1 MAQKR
6 MFDKDVIGLDSFLDL
21 PMEAKGLYFLLGME
35 ADDEGFVN
43 PKKVVR
49 LYGGSEDSI
58 KLLIVKG
65 FLIPFQS
72 GVVVI
77 TDWRRNNYLDKKRI
91 KQTIYQDEK
100 SQIEYESLSQRYQ
113 CLTDVKQMLRENRIE
128 QNSIEQNSI
137 VYNNNNNNIYSK
149 KTYGEFKNVLLTD
162 EEYKKLKEK
171 NLLPLIETL
180 SSYMASKGKKYKSH
194 YATILTWNRK
204 EKKEKNNIDVEYVIY

>member
-6 MFDKDVIGLDSFLDL
+6 MFDKDVIGLDGFLDL

-100 SQIEYESLSQRYQ
+100 SQIEYEELSQRYQ

-128 QNSIEQNSI
+128 ENSIEENSI
-137 VYNNNNNNIYSK
+137 VYNNNNIYSK

-204 EKKEKNNIDVEYVIY
+204 EKKEKNNTDVEYVIY